1 VGRGAPLAR
10 LFQARRGAAN
20 CPWDGMVLFKVATI
34 ARRNCPGT
42 MRLGGSPFW
51 IAECGSS
58 AESTVMLHPS
68 AQPAVP
74 GVSIVIPVYNEAE
87 SLEELLASIEQ
98 ALTPSNE
105 RYEVVFVD
113 DGSTDGTLDRLKSL
127 AQTHDRVRVF
137 SFRRNLGK
145 SPALLCGFQK
155 ATGQYILTM
164 DADLQDDPVNF
175 PAMYGQLISERA
187 DIVSGWRKERQDN
200 VFKVVSSRIFNR
212 LMIRLL
218 FGASFKDMNSGLKLY
233 KAEVAKELRLYGGM
247 HRFIPLI
254 AAEMGYRVAE
264 CSVRHHERKYGA
276 SKYSPVKLLTE
287 MPDLLTVFFLIKY
300 TTRPLHFFGRIG
312 SALIAVGLLCLLY
325 LTVLWTQSIPIGT
338 RPLLTFGVLLVVI
351 GGQTV
356 FTGLL
361 ADLIVNVSQDR
372 SQEFPLKY
380 ASDTLAGPR
389 APV

>member
-1 VGRGAPLAR
+1 
-10 LFQARRGAAN
+10 
-20 CPWDGMVLFKVATI
+20 MT
-34 ARRNCPGT
+34 
-42 MRLGGSPFW
+42 
-51 IAECGSS
+51 
-58 AESTVMLHPS
+58 LHPS
-68 AQPAVP
+68 APPAVP
-74 GVSIVIPVYNEAE
+74 SVSIVIPIYNEAE
-87 SLEELLASIEQ
+87 SLEELLASIDQ
-98 ALTPSNE
+98 AMTPSHE
-105 RYEVVFVD
+105 HYEVVFVD

-127 AQTHDRVRVF
+127 AQTRDRVRVF
-137 SFRRNLGK
+137 SFRRNFGK

-164 DADLQDDPVNF
+164 DADLQDEPVNY
-175 PAMYGQLISERA
+175 PTMYGQLISEGA

-200 VFKVVSSRIFNR
+200 ALKIVSSRIFNR

-233 KAEVAKELRLYGGM
+233 KADVARELRLYGGM

-254 AAEMGYRVAE
+254 ATEMGYRVAE
-264 CSVRHHERKYGA
+264 CPVKHRERKYGA
-276 SKYSPVKLLTE
+276 SKYSAVKMLTE

-312 SALIAVGLLCLLY
+312 SALIAVGLVCLLY

-338 RPLLTFGVLLVVI
+338 RPLLMFGVLLVVI

-372 SQEFPLKY
+372 RQEFPLKY
-380 ASDTLAGPR
+380 ASDTLVGPR